1 MKNCTW
7 PGNGPIQSDL
17 LTHTCTPPHS
27 PRTLTIYTPS
37 HSPHAPRYLYYV
49 NNGIDTDHIAPLEDS
64 WLSHVL
70 SLTPA
75 HLQETFVATVEQL
88 SEEMREDY
96 LLSVKKAIGELE

>member
-1 MKNCTW
+1 M
-7 PGNGPIQSDL
+7 
-17 LTHTCTPPHS
+17 THTCIPP
-27 PRTLTIYTPS
+27 IYTPS
-37 HSPHAPRYLYYV
+37 PHAQRYLYYV

-75 HLQETFVATVEQL
+75 HLQDTFVATVEQL

-96 LLSVKKAIGELE
+96 LLSVKKAIGE

>member
-1 MKNCTW
+1 MAWEWAN
-7 PGNGPIQSDL
+7 QSEFCL
-17 LTHTCTPPHS
+17 CMTHTCTP
-27 PRTLTIYTPS
+27 TPS
-37 HSPHAPRYLYYV
+37 LSPHAQRYLYYV